1 MPWQGGILHKARNH
15 VPFTAEIP
23 ASASLEAAGP
33 AQCSCRKGQGQ
44 PERLLLLL
52 SLPEELKC
60 YPSKVTAQGSESCF
74 QTLIL
79 PFPLLPFLSS
89 RLTVGRL
96 CPATLSPGN
105 GTDNAV
111 NLPLPPQ
118 IRLFFWGFSSRKDP
132 QKSGFAGGPHGLP
145 SGDSDIDQNNRLQE
159 PAWMRRK

>member
-52 SLPEELKC
+52 SLPEELKR

-111 NLPLPPQ
+111 NLPLPPKSA
-118 IRLFFWGFSSRKDP
+118 FSS
-132 QKSGFAGGPHGLP
+132 GGSLAERTPRSQGLLAVPTDSLVGTQILIRTIGYRNRHG
-145 SGDSDIDQNNRLQE
+145 
-159 PAWMRRK
+159 